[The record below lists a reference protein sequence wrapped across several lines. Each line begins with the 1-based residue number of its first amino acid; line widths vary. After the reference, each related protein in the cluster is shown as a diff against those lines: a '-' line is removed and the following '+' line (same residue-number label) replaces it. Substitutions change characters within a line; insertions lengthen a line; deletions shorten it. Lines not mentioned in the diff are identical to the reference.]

1 MPMFS
6 VYRRKRRVPSGKIV
20 KAQTYTGRFTLEGD
34 SKPRVVPLNC
44 RDEQVARQRLR
55 EIVLRAERE
64 RAGLAVP
71 MAQKECLARPLAEL
85 VDEFIA
91 EKAQL
96 GRAESYTRIL
106 AGRLGK
112 LAEECAW
119 RTLRDVSAQGFMD
132 WRACRGD
139 SPKTLNEYLL
149 GVRGLLEWAS
159 KRHRL
164 PRLPNLDGVEM
175 IDERGRETFE
185 RRALTPQEA
194 RKLLEVAPPG
204 RRLIY
209 VLALSTGLR
218 RAELDSLVWGDVHLD
233 TETPYLRVRA
243 TYTKNRKDAF
253 LPLIPQAAQILRAAR
268 PQHAAID
275 RPVLPGGVP
284 RNRRALRRDMEAA
297 GIAVMDANGRKF
309 DFHALRTTACTFLLQ
324 SGEPP
329 RIVQEIM
336 RHSDIRLTTKN
347 YADMSRA
354 PLREAM
360 QPLGRLLSGA
370 EGGGWT
376 PEWTLTEGNSC
387 HLASEAVLPTEN
399 GKSAKH
405 PKNIGNFADCRRVSE
420 SDALPKMVEAEGL
433 EPTTH

>member
-1 MPMFS
+1 MFC
-6 VYRRKRRVPSGKIV
+6 VYRRKRRTSAGKLI
-20 KAQTYTGRFTLEGD
+20 KASTYTGRYKLDGEAQ
-34 SKPRVVPLNC
+34 PRVVALNC
-44 RDEQVARQRLR
+44 RDEQVAWQRLR
-55 EIVLRAERE
+55 EIVLQAERE

-71 MAQKECLARPLAEL
+71 LAQKECLARPLAEMIE
-85 VDEFIA
+85 EFIA
-91 EKAQL
+91 EKSQL

-106 AGRLGK
+106 AGRLAK
-112 LAEECAW
+112 LAEQCAW
-119 RTLRDVSAQGFMD
+119 RTLRDVSAQGFME
-132 WRACRGD
+132 WRARRED

-149 GVRGLLEWAS
+149 GVRGLLEWAG
-159 KRHRL
+159 KRYRL

-185 RRALTPQEA
+185 RRALTPREA

-233 TETPYLRVRA
+233 SEAPYLRVRA

-268 PQHAAID
+268 PPHAAVD

-376 PEWTLTEGNSC
+376 PEWTLPEGKSC
-387 HLASEAVLPTEN
+387 RFASEAVLTPEN
-399 GKSAKH
+399 EKPAKH
-405 PKNIGNFADCRRVSE
+405 PENVGDFADCPLVSQ
-420 SDALPKMVEAEGL
+420 SDTTFEMVEAEGL

>member
-1 MPMFS
+1 MFC
-6 VYRRKRRVPSGKIV
+6 VFRRKRRVSSGKLV
-20 KAQTYTGRFTLEGD
+20 KAPTYTGRFKLEGD
-34 SKPRVVPLNC
+34 SRPRVVALNC

-55 EIVLRAERE
+55 EIVLQAERE
-64 RAGLAVP
+64 RAGLAIP

-85 VDEFIA
+85 IEAFIA
-91 EKAQL
+91 EKARI

-106 AGRLGK
+106 AGRLVK

-119 RTLRDVSAQGFMD
+119 RTLRDVSAPGFME
-132 WRACRGD
+132 WRARRSD

-149 GVRGLLEWAS
+149 GMRGLLEWAG

-175 IDERGRETFE
+175 IDERGQETFE
-185 RRALTPQEA
+185 RRALTLQEA
-194 RKLLEVAPPG
+194 RRLLEVAPPV

-233 TETPYLRVRA
+233 LEMPYLRVRA
-243 TYTKNRKDAF
+243 AHTKNRKEAF

-268 PQHAAID
+268 PSHAAMD
-275 RPVLPGGVP
+275 QPVLPGGVP

-297 GIAVMDANGRKF
+297 GIVVVDANGRKF

-360 QPLGRLLSGA
+360 RPLGRLLSGA

-376 PEWTLTEGNSC
+376 LEWTLPEGKLC
-387 HLASEAVLPTEN
+387 HFASEAVLTPEN
-399 GKSAKH
+399 RKPAKH
-405 PKNIGNFADCRRVSE
+405 PDNVGDFADCRAVSGDVAF
-420 SDALPKMVEAEGL
+420 SKMVEAEGL

>member
-1 MPMFS
+1 MFS
-6 VYRRKRRVPSGKIV
+6 VYRRKRRLSGGKLV
-20 KAQTYTGRFTLEGD
+20 KAQTYTGRFKLEGD
-34 SKPRVVPLNC
+34 SKPRVVALNC

-55 EIVLRAERE
+55 EIVLQAERE

-71 MAQKECLARPLAEL
+71 MAQKECLARPLADL
-85 VDEFIA
+85 VEEFIA
-91 EKAQL
+91 GKAQL

-106 AGRLGK
+106 AGRLAK

-119 RTLRDVSAQGFMD
+119 RTLRDISAQGFME
-132 WRACRGD
+132 WRARRDD

-159 KRHRL
+159 KRYRL

-233 TETPYLRVRA
+233 SETPYLRVRA
-243 TYTKNRKDAF
+243 AYTKNRKEAF
-253 LPLIPQAAQILRAAR
+253 LPLIPQAAQILRDAR
-268 PQHAAID
+268 PPHAALD

-324 SGEPP
+324 SGAPA

-360 QPLGRLLSGA
+360 RPLGRLLSGA

-376 PEWTLTEGNSC
+376 LEWTLPEGKLC
-387 HLASEAVLPTEN
+387 HFASEAVLTPEN
-399 GKSAKH
+399 RKPAKH
-405 PKNIGNFADCRRVSE
+405 PDNVGDFADCRAVSGDVAF
-420 SDALPKMVEAEGL
+420 SKMVEAEGL